1 MNINHFPKMY
11 NQLCN
16 GLSIGHLNV
25 YHLAK
30 KVPDISVLLNTHFC
44 HIFGVSETRLTSTQN
59 GDDETLNTVD
69 DETLC
74 PPNYQ
79 IMRRDRT
86 NCQPLHMGLGVFVHN
101 TVVPF
106 VKRRTDLE
114 PTNIE
119 CVWVEFK
126 RGQSHR
132 PLLIGTLYRNGAY
145 GSEWTANFVKMMDNI
160 FLKYKD
166 VVLLGDFNIN
176 LKRKHVSWSNTLS
189 MLNLTQVINEP
200 TRIDGT
206 CESLLDHIYTNNRP
220 SLSNIKVKDS
230 SISDHKSIFC
240 TWSCKPLPYDKKAS
254 HTVIE
259 YRSFKNFDASDFCHS
274 LSLTPFDS
282 VLNAKTAEYALD
294 CFVNIFM
301 SVVNQHAPLRHHR
314 VKHPSLPPWLTSE
327 VVEAMKLR
335 DSYKQAKKIEEFRRQ
350 RNKVTQLVRSTKAKY
365 FDRLIEDNKSVGT
378 VWRAINEVLNKSNN
392 KSSNPASPISPE
404 TFNDFFL
411 TLSDRLLLNNQKN
424 SCAPQS
430 NHSILHEFCNSKL
443 ETDTNFSIP
452 SLTVYEVGQYVE
464 HLSNKKSMGPDK
476 LPPTLLKLALPYIVE
491 PLTFTYNLCI
501 EQCVFPS
508 ALKIAK
514 VVPIPKGK
522 INKEPGDFR
531 PISLLPILA
540 KPLERHIHKHLM
552 EYLERNELFHNF
564 QSGFR
569 AKHSC
574 NTALNA
580 LCSSWLSSIHSSN
593 VTGAVFLDFKK
604 AFDLV
609 DHSILLKKLN
619 LYIRNTKTLDIFRSY
634 LGHRRQ
640 YVSINCR
647 TSSSGLSLCGVPQG
661 SILGPLLFCI
671 HINDLPLNISD
682 SSVRCD
688 LFADDSTIHTS
699 NKNML
704 KIESSLQHALREVET
719 WCDVNRM
726 ILHPSKT
733 KSMILT
739 TRQKHQ
745 LAPLTLNLT
754 INDVPI
760 EQVREH
766 KVLGVIIDEELSWES
781 HINYI
786 CKKLSRN
793 LYLLSKLTQF
803 ANKKTLLMFTH
814 AHIMSHINYAS
825 SLWDGASK
833 NNLKK
838 LISLH
843 RRSAKLILRSETIS
857 TDNKLLKLNILPLHR
872 QCLFNK
878 AVLMF
883 KVYSNKAPSS
893 ISGLFS
899 KSTNRYGSLNFI
911 LPKARIEICKTSLS
925 FSGAAVWNDLPL
937 SIKLSASIS
946 VFKTKLHKYLI
957 SLG

>member
-1 MNINHFPKMY
+1 MSDRPHK
-11 NQLCN
+11 

-30 KVPDISVLLNTHFC
+30 KVPDIAVLLNKQFC

-59 GDDETLNTVD
+59 DDDETLSTVD

-79 IMRRDRT
+79 IIRRDRT
-86 NCQPLHMGLGVFVHN
+86 SSQPLHMGLAVFVHN

-106 VKRRTDLE
+106 IKRRNDLE
-114 PTNIE
+114 LMNIE
-119 CVWVEFK
+119 CIWVEFK
-126 RGQSHR
+126 REKSHR
-132 PLLIGTLYRNGAY
+132 PLLIGTFYRNGAY
-145 GSEWTANFVKMMDNI
+145 GSEWTTNFIKMMDNI

-176 LKRKHVSWSNTLS
+176 LKRKNVSWSNTLA
-189 MLNLTQVINEP
+189 MLNLTQVIKEP
-200 TRIDGT
+200 TRIDGS
-206 CESLLDHIYTNNRP
+206 CESIIDHIYTNNRL
-220 SLSNIKVKDS
+220 SLSNIKVEDS

-240 TWSCKPLPYDKKAS
+240 TWSCKLPFDKKTS

-259 YRSFKNFDASDFCHS
+259 YRSFKNFNACAFCHD
-274 LSLTPFDS
+274 LSLTPFDA
-282 VLNAKTAEYALD
+282 VLNEKNAECALD
-294 CFVNIFM
+294 RFVNIFM
-301 SVVNQHAPLRHHR
+301 SVIDKHAPLHHHR
-314 VKHPSLPPWLTSE
+314 VKHPSLPPWLTNE
-327 VVEAMKLR
+327 VVEAMQLR
-335 DSYKQAKKIEEFRRQ
+335 DSYKKAKQIEEFRRQ
-350 RNKVTQLVRSTKAKY
+350 RNKVTQLVRSAKANY
-365 FDRLIEDNKSVGT
+365 FERLIQDNKSVGT

-392 KSSNPASPISPE
+392 KASNPASPILPE
-404 TFNDFFL
+404 TFNNFFL
-411 TLSDRLLLNNQKN
+411 TLSDRLLSNSQKD

-430 NHSILHEFCNSKL
+430 NHPILQEFCKSRIGPN
-443 ETDTNFSIP
+443 TNFSIP
-452 SLTVYEVGQYVE
+452 SLTVYEVGKFIE
-464 HLSNKKSMGPDK
+464 NLGTKKSMGPDK
-476 LPPTLLKLALPYIVE
+476 LPTTLLKLALPYIVE
-491 PLTFTYNLCI
+491 LLTFIYNLCI

-552 EYLERNELFHNF
+552 EYLESNELFHKF

-569 AKHSC
+569 ANHSC
-574 NTALNA
+574 STALNA
-580 LCSSWLSSIHSSN
+580 LCSAWLSSIHSSN
-593 VTGAVFLDFKK
+593 LTGAVFLDFKK

-619 LYIRNTKTLDIFRSY
+619 LYIKNNRTLDFFRSY
-634 LGHRRQ
+634 LTDRRQ
-640 YVSINCR
+640 YVYINCR
-647 TSSSGLSLCGVPQG
+647 ASSSGLSLCGVPQG

-682 SSVRCD
+682 NSIRCD
-688 LFADDSTIHTS
+688 LFADDTTIHTCD
-699 NKNML
+699 KDMI
-704 KIESSLQHALREVET
+704 KIESSLQHALHEVKT
-719 WCDVNRM
+719 WCDVNKM

-733 KSMILT
+733 KSMIVT

-745 LAPLTLNLT
+745 LAPLALNLA
-754 INDVPI
+754 INNVPI
-760 EQVREH
+760 ERVQEH
-766 KVLGVIIDEELSWES
+766 KVLGVILDEELSWES
-781 HINYI
+781 HINFI

-803 ANKKTLLMFTH
+803 ANQKTLLMFTH
-814 AHIMSHINYAS
+814 AHIMPHINYAS
-825 SLWDGASK
+825 SVWDGTSE

-843 RRSAKLILRSETIS
+843 RRSAKLVLRNENIS

-883 KVYSNKAPSS
+883 KVYRNKAPSS
-893 ISGLFS
+893 ISALFS
-899 KSTNRYGSLNFI
+899 KSTNRYGSQNFI
-911 LPKARIEICKTSLS
+911 LPKARIDICKTSLS
-925 FSGAAVWNDLPL
+925 FSGAAVWNDIPL
-937 SIKLSASIS
+937 SIKLSASTS
-946 VFKTKLHKYLI
+946 VFKSRLHKYLI
-957 SLG
+957 SLR